1 MKTVR
6 TLIFGM
12 LAFLGLAAFAQIT
25 QPETVEK
32 AVGLLPMIYEAFK
45 SGQTLMAAALL
56 TLVIVFVVRQYVL
69 PKLNVSAALLPL
81 VSLIVGALSA
91 LAISVASG
99 ATLQAAAMALMAG
112 PLASSLWSVLIKYF
126 FDPTKLA

>member
-25 QPETVEK
+25 EPATVEK
-32 AVGLLPMIYEAFK
+32 AVGLLPMIYEAVK
-45 SGQTLMAAALL
+45 SGQTLMAAALA
-56 TLVIVFVVRQYVL
+56 TLVIVFILRQYVL
-69 PKLNVSAALLPL
+69 PKLSLSAQVLPL
-81 VSLIVGALSA
+81 VSIVVGMLSA

-99 ATLQAAAMALMAG
+99 ASLQAAAMGLMAG

-126 FDPTKLA
+126 FDPSKLA

>member
-12 LAFLGLAAFAQIT
+12 LAFLGIAAFAQIT
-25 QPETVEK
+25 EPATVEK
-32 AVGLLPMIYEAFK
+32 AVGLLPMIYEAVK
-45 SGQTLMAAALL
+45 SGQTLMAAALA
-56 TLVIVFVVRQYVL
+56 TLVIVFILRQYVL
-69 PKLNVSAALLPL
+69 PKLSLSAQVLPL
-81 VSLIVGALSA
+81 VSIVVGMLSA

-99 ATLQAAAMALMAG
+99 ASLQAAAMGLMAG

-126 FDPTKLA
+126 FDPSKLA

>member
-45 SGQTLMAAALL
+45 SGQTLMAAALA
-56 TLVIVFVVRQYVL
+56 TLVIVFILRQYVL
-69 PKLNVSAALLPL
+69 PKLNLSAAVLPL
-81 VSLIVGALSA
+81 VSIVVGMLSA

-99 ATLQAAAMALMAG
+99 STLQAAAMALLAG

>member
-1 MKTVR
+1 MKAVR

-25 QPETVEK
+25 EPATVEK
-32 AVGLLPMIYEAFK
+32 AVSLLPMIYEAFK